1 MAGIFDLDFKG
12 IFDGLGGCVKDIRT
26 AITGIDPTVAGQVN
40 LALIALESKI
50 ADAQPMIV
58 KAQEEDRASA
68 REMESEYVK
77 AGKKNWLQQFLGYGA
92 IIMLGFIIFA
102 LFEFNIKPEIKDLLN
117 IIIGGLLKIV
127 YDLYGYYFGGSLGSD
142 QKNTMIADVLSKF
155 KKE

>member
-1 MAGIFDLDFKG
+1 MAVIVDINLGELVGGVGNLVNDIGNQIRGNIPVDLTKLAELEAKMAELKNEADKN
-12 IFDGLGGCVKDIRT
+12 
-26 AITGIDPTVAGQVN
+26 TV
-40 LALIALESKI
+40 
-50 ADAQPMIV
+50 
-58 KAQEEDRASA
+58 EDRTSA
-68 REMESEYVK
+68 RAMESEYVK

-92 IIMLGFIIFA
+92 ILMLGFIIFA

-142 QKNTMIADVLSKF
+142 QKNTMIAGVLSKF

>member
-1 MAGIFDLDFKG
+1 MAGIVDINLGELVGGVGNLVNDIGNQIRGNIPVDLTKLAELEAKMAELKNEADKN
-12 IFDGLGGCVKDIRT
+12 
-26 AITGIDPTVAGQVN
+26 TV
-40 LALIALESKI
+40 
-50 ADAQPMIV
+50 
-58 KAQEEDRASA
+58 EDRTSA
-68 REMESEYVK
+68 RAMESEYVK

-92 IIMLGFIIFA
+92 ILMLGFIIFA

-142 QKNTMIADVLSKF
+142 QKNTMIAGVLSKF